1 MLLKTTNKCLGK
13 VRLYL
18 ILILN
23 FHQTIQ
29 RFTYKYRKN
38 NCRLRMFRLHKGP
51 DVDRSVQ
58 RIRERHNCTVR
69 SGKPVTS
76 MGEYNQY
83 SGLLLWPPSYV
94 KVIKLRGSQSETKLL
109 GKGNRASINKLCLSY
124 RHYNFQ
130 IRYEQINVNIS
141 RPKMNQ
147 SYVLT

>member
-1 MLLKTTNKCLGK
+1 
-13 VRLYL
+13 
-18 ILILN
+18 
-23 FHQTIQ
+23 
-29 RFTYKYRKN
+29 
-38 NCRLRMFRLHKGP
+38 MFRLHEGP
-51 DVDRSVQ
+51 IWLGHDNRVNR
-58 RIRERHNCTVR
+58 RINCTIR

-94 KVIKLRGSQSETKLL
+94 KVIRLRGSQSETKLL

-124 RHYNFQ
+124 CHNNFQ